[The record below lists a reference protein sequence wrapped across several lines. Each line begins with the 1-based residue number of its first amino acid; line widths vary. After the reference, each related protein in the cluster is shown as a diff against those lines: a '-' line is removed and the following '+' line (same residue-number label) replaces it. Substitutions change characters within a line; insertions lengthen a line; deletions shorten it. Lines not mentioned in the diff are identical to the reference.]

1 MVFNTTEDGKGF
13 KCDLSEAELMLAEKN
28 PESFK
33 NYLDYQTKLRED
45 FLSDIR
51 EQKIREH
58 ELMKQQNELKYA
70 DLKDKREKDLEN
82 IKNQREKDLENIK
95 NQREKDLENAK
106 DQREKDLENAK
117 DQREK
122 DLENAKDQRDH
133 DYRCRELDAE
143 EFDEY
148 RDFDER
154 RRKDAWAFVLGVGA
168 AAIDNFCSNY
178 QEAKQFVND
187 LNQLPDSSL
196 DEAKEC

>member
-117 DQREK
+117 DQR
-122 DLENAKDQRDH
+122 NH
-133 DYRCRELDAE
+133 DYRCRELDVE
-143 EFDEY
+143 ESKEYRYFDEK
-148 RDFDER
+148 
-154 RRKDAWAFVLGVGA
+154 RRKDAWCAVLGVGA
-168 AAIDNFCSNY
+168 AVIDNFCSNY
-178 QEAKQFVND
+178 QVK
-187 LNQLPDSSL
+187 QLPDASL
-196 DEAKEC
+196 DETKEG

>member
-58 ELMKQQNELKYA
+58 ELVKQQNELKYA
-70 DLKDKREKDLEN
+70 DLKDK
-82 IKNQREKDLENIK
+82 
-95 NQREKDLENAK
+95 
-106 DQREKDLENAK
+106 
-117 DQREK
+117 REK

-143 EFDEY
+143 ESEKYRCFDEK
-148 RDFDER
+148 

-178 QEAKQFVND
+178 QAKQFVND

-196 DEAKEC
+196 DETREA

>member
-70 DLKDKREKDLEN
+70 DLKD
-82 IKNQREKDLENIK
+82 QREKNLEDAKDQRAK
-95 NQREKDLENAK
+95 NLENAK
-106 DQREKDLENAK
+106 DQRN
-117 DQREK
+117 
-122 DLENAKDQRDH
+122 H
-133 DYRCRELDAE
+133 DYRCRELDARE
-143 EFDEY
+143 SKEY
-148 RDFDER
+148 RDFDEK

-196 DEAKEC
+196 DETKEG

>member
-82 IKNQREKDLENIK
+82 IKNQREKDLEN
-95 NQREKDLENAK
+95 
-106 DQREKDLENAK
+106 AK

-133 DYRCRELDAE
+133 EYRCRELDAE
-143 EFDEY
+143 ESKEY
-148 RDFDER
+148 RDFDEK
-154 RRKDAWAFVLGVGA
+154 RRKDAWTFVLGVGA

-196 DEAKEC
+196 DETKEG

>member
-82 IKNQREKDLENIK
+82 IKNQREKDLEN
-95 NQREKDLENAK
+95 AK
-106 DQREKDLENAK
+106 DQCN
-117 DQREK
+117 
-122 DLENAKDQRDH
+122 H
-133 DYRCRELDAE
+133 DYRCRELDAK

-196 DEAKEC
+196 DETKEG

>member
-70 DLKDKREKDLEN
+70 DLKD
-82 IKNQREKDLENIK
+82 QREKNLEDAKDQRAK
-95 NQREKDLENAK
+95 NLENAK
-106 DQREKDLENAK
+106 DQRG
-117 DQREK
+117 
-122 DLENAKDQRDH
+122 H
-133 DYRCRELDAE
+133 DYKCRELDARE
-143 EFDEY
+143 SKEY
-148 RDFDER
+148 RDFDEK

-196 DEAKEC
+196 DETKED

>member
-82 IKNQREKDLENIK
+82 IK
-95 NQREKDLENAK
+95 
-106 DQREKDLENAK
+106 

-143 EFDEY
+143 ESEKYRCFDEK
-148 RDFDER
+148 

-178 QEAKQFVND
+178 QAKQFVND

-196 DEAKEC
+196 DETKEN

>member
-95 NQREKDLENAK
+95 NQREKELENAK

-122 DLENAKDQRDH
+122 DLENAKDQRNH

-143 EFDEY
+143 ESEEYRRFDEK
-148 RDFDER
+148 

-196 DEAKEC
+196 DETKEG

>member
-82 IKNQREKDLENIK
+82 AKDQREKDLENIK

-106 DQREKDLENAK
+106 DQRN
-117 DQREK
+117 
-122 DLENAKDQRDH
+122 H

-143 EFDEY
+143 ESKEYRYFDEK
-148 RDFDER
+148 
-154 RRKDAWAFVLGVGA
+154 RRKDAWCIVLGVGA

-178 QEAKQFVND
+178 QVKQ
-187 LNQLPDSSL
+187 LSDSSL
-196 DEAKEC
+196 DETKEG

>member
-58 ELMKQQNELKYA
+58 ELMKQKNELKYA

-82 IKNQREKDLENIK
+82 IKNQREKDLEN
-95 NQREKDLENAK
+95 
-106 DQREKDLENAK
+106 
-117 DQREK
+117 
-122 DLENAKDQRDH
+122 AKDQRDH
-133 DYRCRELDAE
+133 EYRCRELDAE
-143 EFDEY
+143 ESKEY

-196 DEAKEC
+196 DETKED

>member
-106 DQREKDLENAK
+106 DQR
-117 DQREK
+117 
-122 DLENAKDQRDH
+122 DH
-133 DYRCRELDAE
+133 EYRCRELDAE
-143 EFDEY
+143 ESKEY
-148 RDFDER
+148 RDFDEK
-154 RRKDAWAFVLGVGA
+154 RRKDAWEFVLGVGA

-187 LNQLPDSSL
+187 LNRLPDSSL
-196 DEAKEC
+196 VESKED

>member
-82 IKNQREKDLENIK
+82 AKDQREKDLENIK

-106 DQREKDLENAK
+106 DQR
-117 DQREK
+117 
-122 DLENAKDQRDH
+122 DH
-133 DYRCRELDAE
+133 EYRCRELDAE
-143 EFDEY
+143 ESKEY
-148 RDFDER
+148 RDFDEK
-154 RRKDAWAFVLGVGA
+154 RRKDAWTFVLGVGA
-168 AAIDNFCSNY
+168 AAIDNSCSNY

-196 DEAKEC
+196 DETKEG

>member
-122 DLENAKDQRDH
+122 DLENAKDQRNH

-187 LNQLPDSSL
+187 LNQLPDSSS
-196 DEAKEC
+196 DETKED

>member
-106 DQREKDLENAK
+106 DQR
-117 DQREK
+117 
-122 DLENAKDQRDH
+122 DH
-133 DYRCRELDAE
+133 EYRCRELDAE
-143 EFDEY
+143 ESKEY
-148 RDFDER
+148 RDFDEK
-154 RRKDAWAFVLGVGA
+154 RRKDAWTFVLGVGA

-196 DEAKEC
+196 DETKEG

>member
-82 IKNQREKDLENIK
+82 IKNQRENDLENIK

-117 DQREK
+117 NQ
-122 DLENAKDQRDH
+122 LDH

-143 EFDEY
+143 ESKEY
-148 RDFDER
+148 RDFDEK
-154 RRKDAWAFVLGVGA
+154 RRKDAWTFVLGVGA
-168 AAIDNFCSNY
+168 ATIDNFCSNY

-196 DEAKEC
+196 DETKEG